1 MHIYF
6 ISHLSLQRNTFQVV
20 VVTDELFSYT
30 IFNYAKLT
38 WVTGDAS
45 QGSGGF
51 GGTAAMVGINAGD
64 GRNSKMFKYSLTD
77 RVVEV
82 LNDTNMRDDTRDC
95 TMDAFKGQYV
105 YQIDT
110 TPIFDDENC
119 KDSDNRGSFNPCLPG
134 RLAAIRRKSNF
145 NFLATFCIIRYM
157 VHVCMLRLS
166 SKINTI

>member
-1 MHIYF
+1 M
-6 ISHLSLQRNTFQVV
+6 V
-20 VVTDELFSYT
+20 VVTDELFSFT

-45 QGSGGF
+45 GGSGGF
-51 GGTAAMVGINAGD
+51 GGTGAMVGINAGD
-64 GRNSKMFKYSLTD
+64 GVNFKKFKHSLTD

-110 TPIFDDENC
+110 VPIFDDENC
-119 KDSDNRGSFNPCLPG
+119 KDTTNRPSFNPCLPG
-134 RLAAIRRKSNF
+134 RLAAVKRTFNF
-145 NFLATFCIIRYM
+145 NSSFTYCFYLVSTCMHVMTLKPNIYCIIHQLHTVSETCY
-157 VHVCMLRLS
+157 
-166 SKINTI
+166 